1 MLLSAEERTALE
13 EAAALHGLSSAE
25 LEREMEEIQS
35 KGLVKTMDLGTDGTE
50 SMAVFL
56 LAIHRLLA
64 RQDFQNA
71 MADED

>member
-1 MLLSAEERTALE
+1 VLLSSKERKALE

-25 LEREMEEIQS
+25 LKREMEEIQS
-35 KGLVKTMDLGTDGTE
+35 KGLVKTMDPGTGVTE
-50 SMAVFL
+50 SMAVFM

-64 RQDFQNA
+64 GQDFQNA